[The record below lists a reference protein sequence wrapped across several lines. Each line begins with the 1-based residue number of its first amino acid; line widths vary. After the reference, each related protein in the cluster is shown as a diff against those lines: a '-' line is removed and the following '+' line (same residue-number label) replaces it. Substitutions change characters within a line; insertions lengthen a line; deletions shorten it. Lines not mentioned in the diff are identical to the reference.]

1 MSRGRIAFLCLLM
14 VATYFVYTTGVSAFR
29 THQVAEQ
36 HNLAVQEVE
45 RLKSDK
51 AYLEAVKAYVASDQF
66 VEQEARRRLGY
77 VRDGEVPFVVLSPAA
92 LPESTGTGEWWRR
105 LFPR

>member
-1 MSRGRIAFLCLLM
+1 MSRGRIAFLCLLI
-14 VATYFVYTTGVSAFR
+14 VASYFVYTTGVSALR

-36 HNLAVQEVE
+36 HRAAVRDVE
-45 RLKSDK
+45 RLKDDK

-77 VRDGEVPFVVLSPAA
+77 VRDGEVPFVVLSPSA
-92 LPESTGTGEWWRR
+92 PNETTGSGAWWRR